1 MQSII
6 KLQTACFE
14 KGVLFQ
20 VQLMKSSLVTAGR
33 NLCVSHFLSSDFT
46 HLLFIDSDILFY
58 SDSIFKM
65 IEKDVDIISIP
76 YPMKII
82 QWDKVFK
89 KNKDLQNMD
98 ELQAR
103 TTVSY
108 THLTLPTNREV

>member
-1 MQSII
+1 MKDVKLFVATPVHSNVSIHYMQSII

-58 SDSIFKM
+58 SDSIFK
-65 IEKDVDIISIP
+65 ITILKE
-76 YPMKII
+76 
-82 QWDKVFK
+82 Q
-89 KNKDLQNMD
+89 L
-98 ELQAR
+98 
-103 TTVSY
+103 
-108 THLTLPTNREV
+108 